1 VITSAE
7 DRNRPGV
14 DESARSGPDRTMGHA
29 DVGKPRL
36 DVAAVNEVPPVP
48 DGDLL
53 LKRRIAG
60 VLLGSVPACRG
71 TERGTGSARDDLGLD
86 RRA

>member
-1 VITSAE
+1 MAY
-7 DRNRPGV
+7 
-14 DESARSGPDRTMGHA
+14 A

-36 DVAAVNEVPPVP
+36 DVSAINEVPPVP

-60 VLLGSVPACRG
+60 VLLGSVPARRR
-71 TERGTGSARDDLGLD
+71 TERRTGSAWDDLGLY